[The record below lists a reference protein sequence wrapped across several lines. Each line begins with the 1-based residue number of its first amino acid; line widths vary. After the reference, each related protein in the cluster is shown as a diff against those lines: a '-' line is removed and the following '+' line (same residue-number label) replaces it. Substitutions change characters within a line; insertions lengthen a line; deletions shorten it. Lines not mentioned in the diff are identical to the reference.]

1 MVFGWGK
8 KKTEDAQNLPQKDS
22 TRSRLKVDEISS
34 VLDSLKEKKRQK
46 ITTQVKPL
54 FSEMQSELNAIY
66 KIIDHLKNDNLKVD
80 DIDKTLKVLVVRSKT
95 EVIDVITKE
104 SKNSLPPV
112 ATFSDAIK
120 TADAASHTLK
130 KIGDVL
136 GKNSRVIHVFAK
148 KYAEDLKSHLELVT
162 KNNILVTKMFSDF
175 SSLESSSDTIKDMVS
190 KVHTATQETK
200 EMASHITKLENSELE
215 FAKLHDSTQKQI
227 SDLSSSAE
235 YGRFLELQDKIKQ
248 IRSDEEKLNKE
259 IDDEFSKVSRPLGKY
274 VYVTSLEKPL
284 KAILERLVER
294 PSQVLAT
301 ESKDAIVTILES
313 CMKGILSGTVSVKET
328 DKSVD
333 YITNLVSTLDGMM
346 SKKNLFKYQIDEI
359 ERNTA
364 VFDSGK
370 LRSLEKQLAKA
381 KSDREDAQIKIKN
394 LKSDLEQKTTQKQKI
409 IQDLESSLE
418 RLDGT
423 KYEILTE

>member
-8 KKTEDAQNLPQKDS
+8 KKTEDAKNLPQKDS
-22 TRSRLKVDEISS
+22 TRNRLKVEEINS

-46 ITTQVKPL
+46 ITTQVRPL

-112 ATFSDAIK
+112 TTFSDAIK

-162 KNNILVTKMFSDF
+162 KNNILVTKMLSDF
-175 SSLESSSDTIKDMVS
+175 SSLESASDTINDMVS
-190 KVHTATQETK
+190 KIHTATQEIRDMT
-200 EMASHITKLENSELE
+200 SHITKLENSELE
-215 FAKLHDSTQKQI
+215 FSKLHDSTQKQI
-227 SDLSSSAE
+227 SELSSSAE

-248 IRSDEEKLNKE
+248 IKLEEEKLNKE

-294 PSQVLAT
+294 PSHVLAT

-333 YITNLVSTLDGMM
+333 YITNLVSILDGLM
-346 SKKNLFKYQIDEI
+346 SKKNSFKSQIDEI
-359 ERNTA
+359 ERNTTL
-364 VFDSGK
+364 FDSGK
-370 LRSLEKQLAKA
+370 LGSLEKQLAKA
-381 KSDREDAQIKIKN
+381 KSDKEDAQIKIKN
-394 LKSDLEQKTTQKQKI
+394 LKSDLEQKAAQKQKL

-423 KYEILTE
+423 KYEVIVE

>member
-22 TRSRLKVDEISS
+22 TRNRLKVEEISS

-54 FSEMQSELNAIY
+54 FSEMQSELNEIY

-104 SKNSLPPV
+104 SKNSLPTV
-112 ATFSDAIK
+112 VTFSDAIK

-148 KYAEDLKSHLELVT
+148 KYAEDLKSHLGLVT
-162 KNNILVTKMFSDF
+162 KNNILVTKMLSDF
-175 SSLESSSDTIKDMVS
+175 SSLESSSDTIKDTVS
-190 KVHTATQETK
+190 KVHTATQEIRD
-200 EMASHITKLENSELE
+200 MASHITKLENSELE
-215 FAKLHDSTQKQI
+215 FTKLHDSTQKQI
-227 SDLSSSAE
+227 SELSSSAE
-235 YGRFLELQDKIKQ
+235 YGRFLELHNKIKQ
-248 IRSDEEKLNKE
+248 IKSEEEKLNKE

-333 YITNLVSTLDGMM
+333 YITNLVSILDGLM
-346 SKKNLFKYQIDEI
+346 SKKNSFKSQIDEI
-359 ERNTA
+359 ERNTT

-370 LRSLEKQLAKA
+370 LGSLEKQLAKA

-394 LKSDLEQKTTQKQKI
+394 LKSDLEQKTAQKQKLL
-409 IQDLESSLE
+409 QDLESSLE

-423 KYEILTE
+423 KYEIIVE

>member
-8 KKTEDAQNLPQKDS
+8 KKTDDAQNSPQKDS
-22 TRSRLKVDEISS
+22 AQNRLKVDEISS
-34 VLDSLKEKKRQK
+34 VLNSLKEKRRQK

-54 FSEMQSELNAIY
+54 FSEMQSELNEIY
-66 KIIDHLKNDNLKVD
+66 KIIDHLRNDNLKVD

-95 EVIDVITKE
+95 EVIDIITKE

-112 ATFSDAIK
+112 ATFSDVIK

-148 KYAEDLKSHLELVT
+148 KYAEDLKSHLELIT
-162 KNNILVTKMFSDF
+162 KNNVLITKMLSDF
-175 SSLESSSDTIKDMVS
+175 SSLESSSDAILDNVS
-190 KVHTATQETK
+190 KIRTTTQEIK
-200 EMASHITKLENSELE
+200 EMSSHITKLENSELE
-215 FAKLHDSTQKQI
+215 FSKLYDSTQKQI
-227 SDLSSSAE
+227 VEMRSSAE
-235 YGRFLELQDKIKQ
+235 YGRFLELQDKMSKIK
-248 IRSDEEKLNKE
+248 SEEEKLNKE

-301 ESKDAIVTILES
+301 ESRDAIVTILES

-333 YITNLVSTLDGMM
+333 YITNLVSLLDGLM
-346 SKKNLFKYQIDEI
+346 SKKNLLKSQIEEI
-359 ERNTA
+359 ERSTKL
-364 VFDSGK
+364 FDSGK
-370 LRSLEKQLAKA
+370 LESLEKQLVKA
-381 KSDREDAQIKIKN
+381 KSDAEDSQIKIKN
-394 LKSDLEQKTTQKQKI
+394 LRSDLEQKTTQKQNL
-409 IQDLESSLE
+409 IQELESSLG

-423 KYEILTE
+423 KYEIIAE

>member
-8 KKTEDAQNLPQKDS
+8 KKTEDAPNLPQNS
-22 TRSRLKVDEISS
+22 TTNRLKIEEISS

-112 ATFSDAIK
+112 ITFSDVIK

-162 KNNILVTKMFSDF
+162 KNNILVTKMLSDF
-175 SSLESSSDTIKDMVS
+175 SSLESSSDTIKDNVS
-190 KVHTATQETK
+190 KINTTAQEIK
-200 EMASHITKLENSELE
+200 DMASHIAKLENSELD
-215 FAKLHDSTQKQI
+215 FTKLHDSTQKQI
-227 SDLSSSAE
+227 AELSSSAE

-248 IRSDEEKLNKE
+248 IKSEEEKLNKE

-284 KAILERLVER
+284 KAILEKLVER

-333 YITNLVSTLDGMM
+333 YITNLVSILDGMM
-346 SKKNLFKYQIDEI
+346 SKKNSFKSQMDEI
-359 ERNTA
+359 ERSTQ

-370 LRSLEKQLAKA
+370 LGSLEKQLTKA
-381 KSDREDAQIKIKN
+381 KSDREDAQVKIKN
-394 LKSDLEQKTTQKQKI
+394 LKSDLEQKTAQKQKL
-409 IQDLESSLE
+409 IQELESSLE

-423 KYEILTE
+423 KYEIIME